1 MSKHT
6 NEDANTPD
14 VVDATTES
22 NDDQAE
28 LRVEK
33 SDKKTKVSFDAHMGR
48 EEAVSY
54 FEAIV
59 AGLKSGTIQFRQGE
73 ESLTLDVGDQVAV
86 AVKAQRKGEKGK
98 VTFEL
103 SWREGGPGL
112 SIVPE
117 A

>member
-1 MSKHT
+1 MSKNT
-6 NEDANTPD
+6 NEDANQPD
-14 VVDATTES
+14 GVDES
-22 NDDQAE
+22 TDGASSAE

-33 SDKKTKVSFDAHMGR
+33 SDKKTKVSFDATMGR

-59 AGLKSGTIQFRQGE
+59 AGLRSGTIQFRQGE

-112 SIVPE
+112 AIVPE

>member
-6 NEDANTPD
+6 NEDTDEVAETTA
-14 VVDATTES
+14 DAS
-22 NDDQAE
+22 DPQAE

-33 SDKKTKVSFDAHMGR
+33 SDKKTKVSFDASMGR

-73 ESLTLDVGDQVAV
+73 ESLTLDVGDQVGV

-98 VTFEL
+98 VSFEL
-103 SWREGGPGL
+103 SWRDGGPGL
-112 SIVPE
+112 TIVPE